1 MISGRRPLRSRDS
14 RWAARLS
21 RGMLSIGLRP
31 NQVSVLST
39 VCAAGAAIALVW
51 IGRGEPREWL
61 WALLAAVG
69 IQLRLVCNLMD
80 GMLAVEGGLK
90 TPNGDLYNEFPDRL
104 SDPLILAALGYSG
117 GDETCRLLGWLCA
130 VGALLA
136 AAVRLHGAS
145 LTGRHDFGGPMA
157 KPQRMAVATAA
168 CLLLAG
174 LDLAGK
180 SLPVLPW
187 ILAVMAA
194 GIAVTVM
201 RRLVRLSRSLHG
213 RSS

>member
-21 RGMLSIGLRP
+21 RALLAAGLRP

-39 VCAAGAAIALVW
+39 VSAAGAAFALVW
-51 IGRGEPREWL
+51 IGRSEPREWL
-61 WALLAAVG
+61 WASLAAVG

-90 TPNGDLYNEFPDRL
+90 TPGGDLYNEFPDRL
-104 SDPLILAALGYSG
+104 SDPLILAALGYAG
-117 GDETCRLLGWLCA
+117 GDELCRLLGWLCA
-130 VGALLA
+130 TGALLT

-145 LTGRHDFGGPMA
+145 LTGKHDFCGPMA
-157 KPQRMAVATAA
+157 KPQRMALATVA

-174 LDLAGK
+174 LDLAGRP
-180 SLPVLPW
+180 LPVLPW

-194 GIAVTVM
+194 GIAVTVA
-201 RRLVRLSRSLHG
+201 RRLARLSRSLHE
-213 RSS
+213 RSP